1 MSKNEAAK
9 GADEGDR
16 NAMGFLELMKER
28 GMLAQVTHEDELG
41 EHLAS
46 GVRTAYAGFDPTADS
61 LHVGHLL
68 PVLALR
74 RWQKAGHRVIV
85 LLGGGTA
92 MVGDPTGKSEMRQMA
107 DAAVIQQRAER
118 FQKQL
123 SPFLDF
129 SSPEKAIVLN
139 NADWLL
145 KLEYLPLLREIGVHF
160 SVNRMLT
167 AECFKQRLEKGL
179 SFLEFNYMILQ
190 SYDFY
195 HLNKFHGCSVQLGG
209 DDQWSNM
216 LGGMELVRRKEQ
228 KQAFCFTLPLLVNSE
243 GKKMGKTEKGAVW
256 IDPDL
261 TSPYDFFQYFRNVD
275 DDMVEKCLFYFSDLP
290 VAEVKALGALRD
302 KAINEA
308 KVVLAY
314 EATKLVHGAE
324 EAEKA
329 KAMAASL
336 FSGPGGVKP
345 DAPEVFVDASA
356 LPQDPVAIVDL
367 LTLSGIFPSKS
378 EARRMIEQGG
388 LSLDGEKVTS
398 LQATLP
404 LSELRKPDGVLV
416 KKGKKGYHTLKIS

>member
-1 MSKNEAAK
+1 
-9 GADEGDR
+9 
-16 NAMGFLELMKER
+16 MGFLELMKER

-41 EHLAS
+41 DYLAS

-74 RWQKAGHRVIV
+74 RWQQAGHRVIV

-107 DAAVIQQRAER
+107 DPELIQQRALR
-118 FQKQL
+118 FQQQL

-129 SSPEKAIVLN
+129 SSPEKAVVVN
-139 NADWLL
+139 NADWLCQL
-145 KLEYLPLLREIGVHF
+145 QYLPLLRDIGVHF
-160 SVNRMLT
+160 SVNRMLA

-195 HLNKFHGCSVQLGG
+195 HLNKHFDCSVQLGG

-256 IDPDL
+256 IDPTL

-290 VAEVKALGALRD
+290 VAEVKRLSSLQD
-302 KAINEA
+302 KAINDA
-308 KVVLAY
+308 KIVLAY

-329 KAMAASL
+329 RTMAASL
-336 FSGPGGVKP
+336 FGGGPGAKP
-345 DAPEVFVDASA
+345 DAPEVFVSRSQ
-356 LPQDPVAIVDL
+356 LPEGQISVVDL
-367 LTLSGIFPSKS
+367 LTIAKIFPSKS

-388 LSLDGEKVTS
+388 LTLDGNKVES
-398 LQATLP
+398 LQSTVALTDL
-404 LSELRKPDGVLV
+404 ERPDGILV
-416 KKGKKGYHTLKIS
+416 KKGKKGYHTIKLS